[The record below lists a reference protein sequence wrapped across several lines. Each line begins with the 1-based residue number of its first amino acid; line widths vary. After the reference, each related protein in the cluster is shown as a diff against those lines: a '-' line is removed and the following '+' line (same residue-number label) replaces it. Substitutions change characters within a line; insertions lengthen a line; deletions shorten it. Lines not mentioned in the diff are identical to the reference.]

1 MKPHLVFTRRDNDLE
16 LQLEITLLEVT
27 LRYTEVFFVLARIQ
41 SLNALSKIAQALVG
55 FTSDIVHL
63 DNRILR
69 LERKDVVSP
78 ETVWKIPH
86 EGMPIRKGGGGG
98 NGDLLVRF
106 VIKFPS
112 EHEELDASLK
122 EAIAMILPD

>member
-1 MKPHLVFTRRDNDLE
+1 M
-16 LQLEITLLEVT
+16 
-27 LRYTEVFFVLARIQ
+27 
-41 SLNALSKIAQALVG
+41 QALVG

-86 EGMPIRKGGGGG
+86 EGMPIRKGGS

-112 EHEELDASLK
+112 EREELDASLK
-122 EAIAMILPD
+122 EAIAMILPG